1 MELGISWLTQLTNF
15 NIKLIKPY
23 VIINSVGLFFKM
35 NLEKIIKYSGYLSSG
50 LFMLIGFIVSFEV
63 ISRYIFNAPTIWV
76 NEISRFLQIWATY
89 LALTYSFH
97 KNDFIRITVI
107 YDRLGQSGKKILDFI
122 SMLFILFF
130 SSFVVY
136 YGWLIAYDSLKV
148 GRTSS
153 TILDVPSFLTELA
166 IPLCFF
172 LLVIRVSIEIV
183 RKLGLLI
190 K

>member
-1 MELGISWLTQLTNF
+1 MNYY
-15 NIKLIKPY
+15 NKL
-23 VIINSVGLFFKM
+23 V
-35 NLEKIIKYSGYLSSG
+35 KYSGYLASA
-50 LFMLIGFIVSFEV
+50 LFIAIGFIVSYEV
-63 ISRYIFNAPTIWV
+63 IMRYLFNSPTIWV
-76 NEISRFLQIWATY
+76 NEVSRFLQIWATY

-107 YDRLGQSGKKILDFI
+107 YDRLNDKGKKILDFI
-122 SMLFILFF
+122 SFIFILIF

-166 IPLCFF
+166 IPLCFAF
-172 LLVIRVSIEIV
+172 LVLSC
-183 RKLGLLI
+183 LLYTSPSPRD
-190 K
+190 

>member
-1 MELGISWLTQLTNF
+1 
-15 NIKLIKPY
+15 
-23 VIINSVGLFFKM
+23 M
-35 NLEKIIKYSGYLSSG
+35 NYYDKIVKYSGYLASA
-50 LFMLIGFIVSFEV
+50 LFITIGFIVSYEV
-63 ISRYIFNAPTIWV
+63 IMRYLFNSPTIWV
-76 NEISRFLQIWATY
+76 NEVSRFLQIWATY

-107 YDRLGQSGKKILDFI
+107 YDRLNDKGKKILDFI
-122 SMLFILFF
+122 SFIFILIF

-166 IPLCFF
+166 IPVCFAF
-172 LLVIRVSIEIV
+172 LVLRVLLEAIKYIRNFT
-183 RKLGLLI
+183 K
-190 K
+190 